1 MTDSQTEKKPTPE
14 EWGKMFGEAIDRGR
28 KRAAA
33 KRAADTRTLEERE
46 KATTEEWLNKGRESE
61 RIGKGERYLLQMF
74 AKNAEA
80 AGAKKA
86 AKKR

>member
-33 KRAADTRTLEERE
+33 ERAADTRTIEERVKAMQEENRKQYE
-46 KATTEEWLNKGRESE
+46 KSKK
-61 RIGKGERYLLQMF
+61 IGQGEQYLLQRF
-74 AKNAEA
+74 AKMAEEA
-80 AGAKKA
+80 RAKKA

>member
-1 MTDSQTEKKPTPE
+1 MTDSQTEKKLTPE
-14 EWGKMFGEAIDRGR
+14 EWGKMFGEAIEKGF
-28 KRAAA
+28 KEAVAE
-33 KRAADTRTLEERE
+33 RAADTRTLEERE
-46 KATTEEWLNKGRESE
+46 KALTEEWLNKGRESE

-80 AGAKKA
+80 ARAKKA